1 MAEMLHLVSEQWFS
15 KDFWGLE
22 SKLVAFWLRIFVA
35 MDCLSINHVVI
46 DCGWCKVVFHK
57 QAGQETVVSLIKS
70 SNIMDSLV
78 KQGALR
84 IGNVLVEKWG
94 RTSMT
99 ISEIVSFL
107 NSKAFGKRGNLQ
119 FEFVSYTFYCMFA
132 LQWFVS
138 IAYSGRGMQIQG
150 QT

>member
-1 MAEMLHLVSEQWFS
+1 M
-15 KDFWGLE
+15 
-22 SKLVAFWLRIFVA
+22 
-35 MDCLSINHVVI
+35 
-46 DCGWCKVVFHK
+46 
-57 QAGQETVVSLIKS
+57 SLIKS

-107 NSKAFGKRGNLQ
+107 NSKAFGKRGNL
-119 FEFVSYTFYCMFA
+119 
-132 LQWFVS
+132 
-138 IAYSGRGMQIQG
+138 
-150 QT
+150 